1 MAAFR
6 LDFNNLREEP
16 RIDAEDFENFT
27 FRALGVNPFTLE
39 GVICD
44 KSNSGLGFF
53 CKPIPYLNLGMR
65 LDLWGMMI
73 YEVRY
78 AQCWSQQVM
87 KVGLRLLKEI
97 D

>member
-16 RIDAEDFENFT
+16 RINAEEFESFT
-27 FRALGVNPFTLE
+27 FRALGVYPFTLE

-53 CKPIPYLNLGMR
+53 CHSKVAIKSGMK

-78 AQCWSQQVM
+78 AQRWSKQVM
-87 KVGLRLLKEI
+87 KVGLKLVNELN
-97 D
+97 